1 MIYYIYICFSAII
14 KHFVVIKMKKIKQL
28 LKWLKPYL
36 PLFIVVSI
44 FQIILPLTY
53 SYVPQF
59 IKYVFDYILDHTNA
73 SNTLPKFLLDF
84 FNNYE
89 GIKAVVIV
97 ASTLVL
103 YQLFRGMLMF
113 VNGVFKGTLS
123 ENIAFDMR
131 KKLFSH
137 IQDLSYSYHTSLD
150 TGDFI
155 QRCTSDIDTI
165 KSFISANMPEI
176 FYIFTSMI
184 AGGVQMASININ
196 IMFVSLMGM
205 PITIIMSIIYF
216 KIIEKKFEDIEDYES
231 DMTSCLEESVNGVR
245 VVKAFAKEKYEIE
258 RFDKKNEI
266 FASESYKLSKK
277 VAVYWGFSDGFVALQ
292 YAATLGYCV
301 YLAKSG
307 LSVGDLV
314 VCISYI
320 SMLVYPIRNL
330 GRIITN
336 FGKATVAAKRI
347 DEILKEDTEYVHN
360 GTLTPDISGN
370 IEFKDVKFKFEDS
383 DKYILNGLSFK
394 INKGE
399 SVAIIGKTGSGK
411 STVANLLVRMMEIND
426 GNIYLDGVDIKD
438 IDKHHLRKH
447 VGIIL
452 QDPFLYQNTIYQNI
466 AIAGERSSDADV
478 YRAAKLAQIHDD
490 ILAFDEGYD
499 TLVGEKGV
507 TLSGGQKQRVAISRM
522 LLLDKEV
529 VVFDDSLSAVDTKTD
544 LDIRNALK
552 EHNKELTSIIITH
565 RITTAKE
572 CDKII
577 VIENGKVS
585 NVGTHE
591 ELSKK
596 PGLYKELWDIQG
608 ALEDEFIKIA
618 SQRGGKNV

>member
-1 MIYYIYICFSAII
+1 
-14 KHFVVIKMKKIKQL
+14 MKKVMKL
-28 LKWLKPYL
+28 LKWLKPYI
-36 PLFIVVSI
+36 PLFIVVSL

-59 IKYVFDYILDHTNA
+59 IKYVFDHILEETDA
-73 SNTLPKFLLDF
+73 VNTLPKWLISF
-84 FNNYE
+84 FENYE
-89 GIKAVVIV
+89 GIKCVVIV
-97 ASTLVL
+97 SLTLVM
-103 YQLFRGMLMF
+103 YQLFRGTLMF
-113 VNGVFKGTLS
+113 VNGICKGKLS

-131 KKLFSH
+131 KKLFTH
-137 IQDLSYSYHTSLD
+137 IQDLSYSYHNSLD

-176 FYIFTSMI
+176 FYIFTSII
-184 AGGVQMASININ
+184 AGGIQMASININ
-196 IMFVSLMGM
+196 IMFVAIAGI
-205 PITIIMSIIYF
+205 PITLLMSIIFF
-216 KIIEKKFEDIEDYES
+216 KIIENKFEEIEEYES

-245 VVKAFAKEKYEIE
+245 VVKAFAKEKYEIDK
-258 RFDKKNEI
+258 FDKKNEV
-266 FASESYKLSKK
+266 FARESYKLTKK
-277 VAVYWGFSDGFVALQ
+277 MAIYWGFSDGFVALQ
-292 YAATLGYCV
+292 YAATLGYCI
-301 YLAKSG
+301 YLASRG

-347 DEILKEDTEYVHN
+347 DEVLNEETEYVHN
-360 GTLTPDISGN
+360 GTKFPLIKGN
-370 IEFKDVKFKFEDS
+370 IEFKHVKFKFEDS
-383 DKYILNGLSFK
+383 DKYLLNDVSFD
-394 INKGE
+394 IHEGE

-411 STVANLLVRMMEIND
+411 STIANLLVRMMEIND
-426 GNIYLDGVDIKD
+426 GEILIDGVDIRS
-438 IDKHHLRKH
+438 IDKHYLRDH
-447 VGIIL
+447 IGIIL

-466 AIAGERSSDADV
+466 AIASNDANENDV
-478 YRAAKLAQIHDD
+478 YKAARLAQIHND
-490 ILAFDEGYD
+490 ILTFDEGYN

-522 LLLDKEV
+522 LLLNKEV
-529 VVFDDSLSAVDTKTD
+529 LLFDDSLSAVDTKTD

-552 EHNKELTSIIITH
+552 EHNKKLTSIIITH

-585 NVGTHE
+585 AIGTHE
-591 ELSKK
+591 ELAKT
-596 PGLYKELWDIQG
+596 PGLYKDLWDIQG
-608 ALEDEFIKIA
+608 ALEDEFILLAKKMT
-618 SQRGGKNV
+618 GGENYV

>member
-1 MIYYIYICFSAII
+1 
-14 KHFVVIKMKKIKQL
+14 MKKVMVL

-36 PLFIVVSI
+36 PLFIVVSL

-59 IKYVFDYILDHTNA
+59 IKYVFDQILVKNEDA
-73 SNTLPKFLLDF
+73 VNTLPKFVLNF
-84 FNNYE
+84 FSNYE
-89 GIKAVVIV
+89 GIKCVVIV

-113 VNGVFKGTLS
+113 VNGVSKGKLS

-131 KKLFSH
+131 KRLFSH
-137 IQDLSYSYHTSLD
+137 IQDLSYSYHNTLD

-176 FYIFTSMI
+176 FYIFTSII
-184 AGGVQMASININ
+184 AGGIQMASINVN
-196 IMFVSLMGM
+196 IMLVSLIGI
-205 PITIIMSIIYF
+205 PVTLTISIIFF
-216 KIIEKKFEDIEDYES
+216 KIIEQKFEEIEDYEA

-258 RFDKKNEI
+258 KFDKKNEK
-266 FASESYKLSKK
+266 FADESYKLTKK
-277 VAVYWGFSDGFVALQ
+277 MAIHWGFSDGFVSLQ
-292 YAATLGYCV
+292 YAATLGYCI

-320 SMLVYPIRNL
+320 SMLVYPIRSL
-330 GRIITN
+330 GRIISN

-347 DEILKEDTEYVHN
+347 DEILNEDTEYIHN
-360 GTLTPDISGN
+360 GSEMPLISGN
-370 IEFKDVKFKFEDS
+370 IEFSHVKFKFEDS
-383 DKYILNGLSFK
+383 EKYLLNDVSFK

-411 STVANLLVRMMEIND
+411 STIANLLVRMMEINE
-426 GNIYLDGVDIKD
+426 GNIYFDETDIRD
-438 IDKHHLRKH
+438 IDKHYLREH

-466 AIAGERSSDADV
+466 AIASDNCSEDEV
-478 YRAAKLAQIHDD
+478 HKAARTARIHDD
-490 ILAFDEGYD
+490 ILAFDEGYN

-522 LLLDKEV
+522 LLLNKELLL
-529 VVFDDSLSAVDTKTD
+529 FDDSLSAVDTKTD
-544 LDIRNALK
+544 LEIRNSLK

-585 NVGTHE
+585 AIGTHD
-591 ELSKK
+591 ELAKT
-596 PGLYKELWDIQG
+596 PGLYKDLWDIQG
-608 ALEDEFIKIA
+608 ALEDEFIEMAKKMT
-618 SQRGGKNV
+618 GGKRYV

>member
-1 MIYYIYICFSAII
+1 
-14 KHFVVIKMKKIKQL
+14 MKKVMVL

-36 PLFIVVSI
+36 PLFIVVSL

-59 IKYVFDYILDHTNA
+59 IKYVFDQILVKNEDA
-73 SNTLPKFLLDF
+73 VNTLPKFVLDF

-89 GIKAVVIV
+89 GIKCVVIV

-113 VNGVFKGTLS
+113 VNGISKGKLS

-131 KKLFSH
+131 KRLFSH
-137 IQDLSYSYHTSLD
+137 IQDLSYSYHNTLD

-176 FYIFTSMI
+176 FYIFTSII
-184 AGGVQMASININ
+184 AGAVQMASININ
-196 IMFVSLMGM
+196 IMLVSLIGI
-205 PITIIMSIIYF
+205 PVTLTISIIFF
-216 KIIEKKFEDIEDYES
+216 KIIEKKFEEIEEYEA

-245 VVKAFAKEKYEIE
+245 VVKAFAKEKYEIDK
-258 RFDKKNEI
+258 FDKKNEK
-266 FASESYKLSKK
+266 FADESYKLTKK
-277 VAVYWGFSDGFVALQ
+277 MAIHWGFSDGFVSLQ
-292 YAATLGYCV
+292 YAATLGYCI

-320 SMLVYPIRNL
+320 SMLVYPIRSL
-330 GRIITN
+330 GRIIGN
-336 FGKATVAAKRI
+336 FGKATVAAKRV
-347 DEILKEDTEYVHN
+347 DEVLNEKTEYIDN
-360 GTLTPDISGN
+360 GSEMPVISGN
-370 IEFKDVKFKFEDS
+370 IEFSHVKFKFADS
-383 DKYILNGLSFK
+383 DKYLLNDVSFK

-411 STVANLLVRMMEIND
+411 STIANLLVRMMEINE
-426 GNIYLDGVDIKD
+426 GNIYFDETDIRD
-438 IDKHHLRKH
+438 IDKHYLRSH

-466 AIAGERSSDADV
+466 AIASDNANEKDV
-478 YRAAKLAQIHDD
+478 HNAAKLAQIHDD
-490 ILAFDEGYD
+490 ILAFDEGYN

-522 LLLDKEV
+522 LLLNKEV
-529 VVFDDSLSAVDTKTD
+529 LLFDDSLSAVDTKTD
-544 LDIRNALK
+544 LEIRNALK

-577 VIENGKVS
+577 VIENGRVS
-585 NVGTHE
+585 AIGTHD
-591 ELSKK
+591 ELAKT
-596 PGLYKELWDIQG
+596 PGLYKDLWDIQG
-608 ALEDEFIKIA
+608 ALEDEFIEMAK
-618 SQRGGKNV
+618 RMTGGKSYV

>member
-1 MIYYIYICFSAII
+1 
-14 KHFVVIKMKKIKQL
+14 MKKIKVL
-28 LKWLKPYL
+28 LKWLKPYI
-36 PLFIVVSI
+36 PLFIVVSL

-59 IKYVFDYILDHTNA
+59 IKYVFDYILDNTDA
-73 SNTLPKFLLDF
+73 ANTLPRFVIDF

-89 GIKAVVIV
+89 GLKAVIIV

-113 VNGVFKGTLS
+113 VNGICKGAMS

-131 KKLFSH
+131 KRLFSH
-137 IQDLSYSYHTSLD
+137 IQDLSYSYHNSLD

-184 AGGVQMASININ
+184 AGAIQMASINVN
-196 IMFVSLMGM
+196 IMLVSLAGI
-205 PITIIMSIIYF
+205 PIEIIVSIIFF
-216 KIIEKKFEDIEDYES
+216 KIIETKFEEIEEYES

-245 VVKAFAKEKYEIE
+245 VVKAFAKEKYEIDK
-258 RFDKKNEI
+258 FDKKNEV
-266 FASESYKLSKK
+266 FADESYKLTKK
-277 VAVYWGFSDGFVALQ
+277 MAIYWGFSDGFVSLQ
-292 YAATLGYCV
+292 YAATLGYCI

-314 VCISYI
+314 ACISYI

-347 DEILKEDTEYVHN
+347 DEILTQDTEYIHN
-360 GTLTPDISGN
+360 GSEMPEIHGN
-370 IEFKDVKFKFEDS
+370 IEFRDVFFKFEDS
-383 DKYILNGLSFK
+383 DKYLLNGLSFT

-411 STVANLLVRMMEIND
+411 STIANLLVRMMEINE
-426 GNIYLDGVDIKD
+426 GSILIDGVDIRD
-438 IDKHHLRKH
+438 IDKHYLRGH
-447 VGIIL
+447 IGIIL
-452 QDPFLYQNTIYQNI
+452 QDPFLYQNTIYENI
-466 AIAGERSSDADV
+466 AIASKNSSEKDV
-478 YRAAKLAQIHDD
+478 HKAARLAQIHDD
-490 ILAFDEGYD
+490 ILSFDEGYN

-529 VVFDDSLSAVDTKTD
+529 LLFDDSLSAVDTKTD

-585 NVGTHE
+585 AIGTHE
-591 ELSKK
+591 ELAKI

-608 ALEDEFIKIA
+608 ALEDEFIAIA
-618 SQRGGKNV
+618 NSTTLGKKYV

>member
-1 MIYYIYICFSAII
+1 
-14 KHFVVIKMKKIKQL
+14 MKKVKLL
-28 LKWLKPYL
+28 LKWMVPYI
-36 PLFIVVSI
+36 PLFIVVSL

-59 IKYVFDYILDHTNA
+59 VKYVFDYILDNTGA
-73 SNTLPKFLLDF
+73 ANTLPSFVINI

-97 ASTLVL
+97 SSTLVL

-113 VNGVFKGTLS
+113 VNGICKGKFA

-131 KKLFSH
+131 KRLFSH
-137 IQDLSYSYHTSLD
+137 IQDLSFSYHNNLD

-176 FYIFTSMI
+176 FYIFTSII
-184 AGGVQMASININ
+184 AGGIQMASINVN
-196 IMFVSLMGM
+196 IMLVSIAGL
-205 PITIIMSIIYF
+205 PVTVIMSIIFF
-216 KIIEKKFEDIEDYES
+216 KIIEKKFEEIEEYES

-245 VVKAFAKEKYEIE
+245 VVKAFAKEKYEIDK
-258 RFDKKNEI
+258 FDKKNEV
-266 FASESYKLSKK
+266 FAHESYKLTRKM
-277 VAVYWGFSDGFVALQ
+277 AIYWGFSDGFVAFQ
-292 YAATLGYCV
+292 YAATLGYCI

-347 DEILKEDTEYVHN
+347 DEILHEDTEYIHN
-360 GTLTPDISGN
+360 GTLTPKIEGN

-383 DKYILNGLSFK
+383 DKFLLDGLSFK

-411 STVANLLVRMMEIND
+411 STIGNLLVRMMEIND
-426 GNIYLDGVDIKD
+426 GNILIDGVDIRD
-438 IDKHHLRKH
+438 IDKHYLREH
-447 VGIIL
+447 IGIIL

-466 AIAGERSSDADV
+466 AIASPDALQNEV
-478 YRAAKLAQIHDD
+478 YDAARQAQIHND
-490 ILAFDEGYD
+490 IMAFEEGYD

-522 LLLDKEV
+522 LLLNKEV
-529 VVFDDSLSAVDTKTD
+529 LLFDDSLSAVDTKTD

-585 NVGTHE
+585 AIGTHE
-591 ELSKK
+591 ELASI

-608 ALEDEFIKIA
+608 ALEDEFIRIA
-618 SQRGGKNV
+618 SSTIRSKKYV

>member
-1 MIYYIYICFSAII
+1 
-14 KHFVVIKMKKIKQL
+14 MKKVKLL
-28 LKWLKPYL
+28 LKWLKPYI
-36 PLFIVVSI
+36 PLFIVVAI
-44 FQIILPLTY
+44 FQIILPFTY

-59 IKYVFDYILDHTNA
+59 IKYVFDYVLDSNPEA
-73 SNTLPKFLLDF
+73 ANTLPQFLLDF

-89 GIKAVVIV
+89 GLKAVIIV

-113 VNGVFKGTLS
+113 VNGIFKGTLS
-123 ENIAFDMR
+123 ENMALDMR
-131 KKLFSH
+131 RSLFSH
-137 IQDLSYSYHTSLD
+137 IQDLSYSYHNSLD

-184 AGGVQMASININ
+184 AGGIQMASININ
-196 IMFVSLMGM
+196 IMLVSLAGI
-205 PITIIMSIIYF
+205 PITVIMSIVFF
-216 KIIEKKFEDIEDYES
+216 KIIEKKFEEIEEYES

-245 VVKAFAKEKYEIE
+245 VVKAFAKEKYEIDK
-258 RFDKKNEI
+258 FDKKNDV
-266 FASESYKLSKK
+266 FAMESYKLTKRM
-277 VAVYWGFSDGFVALQ
+277 AIYWGFSDGFVALQ
-292 YAATLGYCV
+292 YAATLGYCI

-336 FGKATVAAKRI
+336 FGKATVAAKRV
-347 DEILKEDTEYVHN
+347 DEILVHETEYVHN
-360 GTLTPDISGN
+360 GTLKPEIHGN
-370 IEFKDVKFKFEDS
+370 IEFDNVWFKFEDS
-383 DKYILNGLSFK
+383 EKYLLNGLSFK
-394 INKGE
+394 VNKGE

-411 STVANLLVRMMEIND
+411 STIANLLVRMMEIND
-426 GNIYLDGVDIKD
+426 GKILIDGVDIKD
-438 IDKHHLRKH
+438 IDKHYLREH
-447 VGIIL
+447 IGIIL
-452 QDPFLYQNTIYQNI
+452 QDPFLYQNTIYENI
-466 AIAGERSSDADV
+466 AIASNNPKETEV
-478 YRAAKLAQIHDD
+478 HKAARLAQIHDD
-490 ILAFDEGYD
+490 IVSFDQGYD

-529 VVFDDSLSAVDTKTD
+529 LLFDDSLSAVDTKTD

-585 NVGTHE
+585 AVGNHE
-591 ELSKK
+591 ELANI
-596 PGLYKELWDIQG
+596 PGLYKDLWDIQG
-608 ALEDEFIKIA
+608 ALEDEFIALATTAK
-618 SQRGGKNV
+618 KNYV

>member
-1 MIYYIYICFSAII
+1 
-14 KHFVVIKMKKIKQL
+14 MKKVMVL

-36 PLFIVVSI
+36 PLFIVVSL

-59 IKYVFDYILDHTNA
+59 IKYVFDYILDHNEEA
-73 SNTLPKFLLDF
+73 VNTLPKFVLDF
-84 FNNYE
+84 FGNYE
-89 GIKAVVIV
+89 GIKCVVIV
-97 ASTLVL
+97 ASTLIL

-113 VNGVFKGTLS
+113 VNGISKGRLS

-137 IQDLSYSYHTSLD
+137 IQDLSYSYHNTLD

-165 KSFISANMPEI
+165 KTFISANMPEI
-176 FYIFTSMI
+176 FYIFTSII
-184 AGGVQMASININ
+184 AGGIQMASINVN
-196 IMFVSLMGM
+196 IMLVSLIGI
-205 PITIIMSIIYF
+205 PVTLTISIIFF
-216 KIIEKKFEDIEDYES
+216 KIIEKKFEDIEEYEA

-245 VVKAFAKEKYEIE
+245 VVKAFAKEKYEIDK
-258 RFDKKNEI
+258 FDKKNEK
-266 FASESYKLSKK
+266 FADESYKLTKK
-277 VAVYWGFSDGFVALQ
+277 MAIHWGFSDGFVSLQ
-292 YAATLGYCV
+292 YAATLGYCI

-307 LSVGDLV
+307 LTVGDIV

-320 SMLVYPIRNL
+320 SMLVYPIRSL
-330 GRIITN
+330 GRIISN

-347 DEILKEDTEYVHN
+347 DEVLKEDTEYIHN
-360 GTLTPDISGN
+360 GNEKPIISGN
-370 IEFKDVKFKFEDS
+370 IEFSHVKFKFEDS
-383 DKYILNGLSFK
+383 DKYLLDDVNFK

-411 STVANLLVRMMEIND
+411 STIANLLVRMMEINE
-426 GNIYLDGVDIKD
+426 GNIYFDETDIRD
-438 IDKHHLRKH
+438 IDKHYLREH

-466 AIAGERSSDADV
+466 AIASDKVNKDDV
-478 YRAAKLAQIHDD
+478 YKAASLARIHQD
-490 ILAFDEGYD
+490 ILKFDEGYE

-522 LLLDKEV
+522 LLLNKEV
-529 VVFDDSLSAVDTKTD
+529 LLFDDSLSAVDTKTD
-544 LDIRNALK
+544 LEIRNALK

-585 NVGTHE
+585 AIGTHD
-591 ELSKK
+591 ELAKT
-596 PGLYKELWDIQG
+596 PGLYKDLWDIQG
-608 ALEDEFIKIA
+608 ALEDEFIEMAKKMT
-618 SQRGGKNV
+618 GGKSYV

>member
-1 MIYYIYICFSAII
+1 
-14 KHFVVIKMKKIKQL
+14 MKKVKLL
-28 LKWLKPYL
+28 LKWLKPYI
-36 PLFIVVSI
+36 PLFIVVAI
-44 FQIILPLTY
+44 FQIILPFTY

-59 IKYVFDYILDHTNA
+59 IKYVFDYVLDSNPEA
-73 SNTLPKFLLDF
+73 ANTLPQFLLDF

-89 GIKAVVIV
+89 GLKAVIIV

-113 VNGVFKGTLS
+113 VNGIFKGTLS
-123 ENIAFDMR
+123 ENMALDMR
-131 KKLFSH
+131 RSLFSH
-137 IQDLSYSYHTSLD
+137 IQDLSYSYHNSLD

-184 AGGVQMASININ
+184 AGGIQMASININ
-196 IMFVSLMGM
+196 IMLVSLAGI
-205 PITIIMSIIYF
+205 PITVIMSIVFF
-216 KIIEKKFEDIEDYES
+216 KIIEKKFEEIEEYES

-245 VVKAFAKEKYEIE
+245 VVKAFAKEKYEIDK
-258 RFDKKNEI
+258 FDKKNDV
-266 FASESYKLSKK
+266 FAVESYKLTKRM
-277 VAVYWGFSDGFVALQ
+277 AIYWGFSDGFVALQ
-292 YAATLGYCV
+292 YAATLGYCI

-336 FGKATVAAKRI
+336 FGKATVAAKRV
-347 DEILKEDTEYVHN
+347 DEILVHETEYVHN
-360 GTLTPDISGN
+360 GTLKPEIHGN
-370 IEFKDVKFKFEDS
+370 IEFDNVWFKFEDS
-383 DKYILNGLSFK
+383 EKYLLNGLSFK
-394 INKGE
+394 VNKGE

-411 STVANLLVRMMEIND
+411 STIANLLVRMMEIND
-426 GNIYLDGVDIKD
+426 GKILIDGVDIKD
-438 IDKHHLRKH
+438 IDKHYLREH
-447 VGIIL
+447 IGIIL
-452 QDPFLYQNTIYQNI
+452 QDPFLYQNTIYENI
-466 AIAGERSSDADV
+466 AIASNNPKEAEV
-478 YRAAKLAQIHDD
+478 HKAARLAQIHDD
-490 ILAFDEGYD
+490 IVSFDQGYD

-529 VVFDDSLSAVDTKTD
+529 LLFDDSLSAVDTKTD

-585 NVGTHE
+585 AVGTHE
-591 ELSKK
+591 ELASI
-596 PGLYKELWDIQG
+596 PGLYKDLWDIQG
-608 ALEDEFIKIA
+608 ALEDEFIALATTAK
-618 SQRGGKNV
+618 KNYV

>member
-1 MIYYIYICFSAII
+1 
-14 KHFVVIKMKKIKQL
+14 MKKVMVL
-28 LKWLKPYL
+28 FKWLKPYI
-36 PLFIVVSI
+36 PLFIVVSL

-59 IKYVFDYILDHTNA
+59 VKYVFDHILADTDA
-73 SNTLPKFLLDF
+73 VNTLPKWLLSF
-84 FNNYE
+84 FSNYE
-89 GIKAVVIV
+89 GIKCVVIV
-97 ASTLVL
+97 SSTLVL

-113 VNGVFKGTLS
+113 VNGLCKGKLS

-131 KKLFSH
+131 KKLFVH
-137 IQDLSYSYHTSLD
+137 IQDLSYSYHNSLD

-184 AGGVQMASININ
+184 AGGIQMASININ
-196 IMFVSLMGM
+196 IMFVSLACM
-205 PITIIMSIIYF
+205 PLTIFMSFIFF
-216 KIIEKKFEDIEDYES
+216 KIIEKKFEDIEEYEA

-245 VVKAFAKEKYEIE
+245 VVKAFAKEKYEIDK
-258 RFDKKNEI
+258 FDKKNEK
-266 FASESYKLSKK
+266 FTSESYHLTKK
-277 VAVYWGFSDGFVALQ
+277 MAIYWGFSDGIVSLQ
-292 YAATLGYCV
+292 YAATLGYCI
-301 YLAKSG
+301 YLAAHG

-336 FGKATVAAKRI
+336 FGKATVAAKRV
-347 DEILKEDTEYVHN
+347 DEILQQDTEYVHN
-360 GTLTPDISGN
+360 GKEKPEITGN
-370 IEFKDVKFKFEDS
+370 IEFSHVRFKFEDS
-383 DKYILNGLSFK
+383 DKYLLDDLSFK

-411 STVANLLVRMMEIND
+411 STIANLLVRMMEIND
-426 GNIYLDGVDIKD
+426 GNIYFDGTDIRD
-438 IDKHHLRKH
+438 IDKHYLREH
-447 VGIIL
+447 IGIIL

-466 AIAGERSSDADV
+466 AIASNTKDESDV
-478 YRAAKLAQIHDD
+478 YKAARLAQIHND
-490 ILAFDEGYD
+490 ILAFDEGYN

-522 LLLDKEV
+522 LLLNKEV
-529 VVFDDSLSAVDTKTD
+529 LLFDDSLSAVDTKTD
-544 LDIRNALK
+544 LEIRNALK

-585 NVGTHE
+585 AIGTHE
-591 ELSKK
+591 ELAST
-596 PGLYKELWDIQG
+596 PGLYKDLWDIQG
-608 ALEDEFIKIA
+608 ALEDEFIEMARKMT
-618 SQRGGKNV
+618 GGKNYV

>member
-1 MIYYIYICFSAII
+1 
-14 KHFVVIKMKKIKQL
+14 MKKVMVL

-36 PLFIVVSI
+36 PLFIVVSL

-59 IKYVFDYILDHTNA
+59 IKYVFDYILDHNEEA
-73 SNTLPKFLLDF
+73 VNTLPKFVLDF
-84 FNNYE
+84 FGNYE
-89 GIKAVVIV
+89 GIKCVVIV
-97 ASTLVL
+97 ASTLIL

-113 VNGVFKGTLS
+113 VNGISKGRLS

-137 IQDLSYSYHTSLD
+137 IQDLSYSYHNTLD

-165 KSFISANMPEI
+165 KTFISANMPEI
-176 FYIFTSMI
+176 FYIFTSII
-184 AGGVQMASININ
+184 AGGIQMASININ
-196 IMFVSLMGM
+196 IMLVSLIGI
-205 PITIIMSIIYF
+205 PVTLTISVIFF
-216 KIIEKKFEDIEDYES
+216 KIIEKKFEEIEEYEA

-245 VVKAFAKEKYEIE
+245 VVKAFAKEKYEIDK
-258 RFDKKNEI
+258 FDKKNEK
-266 FASESYKLSKK
+266 FADESYKLTKK
-277 VAVYWGFSDGFVALQ
+277 MAIHWGFSDGFVSLQ
-292 YAATLGYCV
+292 YAATLGYCI

-307 LSVGDLV
+307 LTVGDIV

-320 SMLVYPIRNL
+320 SMLVYPIRSL
-330 GRIITN
+330 GRIISN

-347 DEILKEDTEYVHN
+347 DEVLKEDTEYIHN
-360 GTLTPDISGN
+360 GNEKPIISGN
-370 IEFKDVKFKFEDS
+370 IEFSHVKFKFEDS
-383 DKYILNGLSFK
+383 DKYLLDDVNFK

-411 STVANLLVRMMEIND
+411 STIANLLVRMMEINE
-426 GNIYLDGVDIKD
+426 GNIYFDETDIRD
-438 IDKHHLRKH
+438 IDKHYLREH

-466 AIAGERSSDADV
+466 AIASDKVNKDDV
-478 YRAAKLAQIHDD
+478 YKAASLARIHQD
-490 ILAFDEGYD
+490 ILKFDEGYN

-522 LLLDKEV
+522 LLLNKEV
-529 VVFDDSLSAVDTKTD
+529 LLFDDSLSAVDTKTD
-544 LDIRNALK
+544 LEIRNALK

-585 NVGTHE
+585 AIGTHD
-591 ELSKK
+591 ELAKT
-596 PGLYKELWDIQG
+596 PGLYKDLWDIQG
-608 ALEDEFIKIA
+608 ALEDEFIEMAKKMT
-618 SQRGGKNV
+618 GGKSYV

>member
-1 MIYYIYICFSAII
+1 
-14 KHFVVIKMKKIKQL
+14 MKKVMVL

-36 PLFIVVSI
+36 PLFIVVSL

-59 IKYVFDYILDHTNA
+59 IKYVFDYILDHNEEA
-73 SNTLPKFLLDF
+73 VNTLPKFVLDF
-84 FNNYE
+84 FGNYE
-89 GIKAVVIV
+89 GIKCVVIV
-97 ASTLVL
+97 ASTLIL

-113 VNGVFKGTLS
+113 VNGISKGRLS

-137 IQDLSYSYHTSLD
+137 IQDLSYSYHNTLD

-165 KSFISANMPEI
+165 KTFISANMPEI
-176 FYIFTSMI
+176 FYIFTSII
-184 AGGVQMASININ
+184 AGGIQMASININ
-196 IMFVSLMGM
+196 IMLVSLIGI
-205 PITIIMSIIYF
+205 PVTLTISIIFF
-216 KIIEKKFEDIEDYES
+216 KIIEKKFEEIEDYEA

-245 VVKAFAKEKYEIE
+245 VVKAFAKEKYEIDK
-258 RFDKKNEI
+258 FDKKNEK
-266 FASESYKLSKK
+266 FAFESYKLTKK
-277 VAVYWGFSDGFVALQ
+277 MAIHWGFSDGFVSLQ
-292 YAATLGYCV
+292 YAATLGYCI

-307 LSVGDLV
+307 LTVGDIV

-320 SMLVYPIRNL
+320 SMLVYPIRSL
-330 GRIITN
+330 GRIISN

-347 DEILKEDTEYVHN
+347 DEVLKEDTEYIHN
-360 GTLTPDISGN
+360 GNEKPIISGN
-370 IEFKDVKFKFEDS
+370 IEFSHVKFKFEDS
-383 DKYILNGLSFK
+383 DKYLLDDVNFK

-411 STVANLLVRMMEIND
+411 STIANLLVRMMEINE
-426 GNIYLDGVDIKD
+426 GNIYFDETDIRD
-438 IDKHHLRKH
+438 IDKHYLREH

-466 AIAGERSSDADV
+466 AIANDKANKDDV
-478 YRAAKLAQIHDD
+478 YKAASLARIHQD
-490 ILAFDEGYD
+490 ILEFDEGYE

-522 LLLDKEV
+522 LLLNKEV
-529 VVFDDSLSAVDTKTD
+529 LLFDDSLSAVDTKTD
-544 LDIRNALK
+544 LEIRNALK

-585 NVGTHE
+585 AIGTHD
-591 ELSKK
+591 ELAKT
-596 PGLYKELWDIQG
+596 PGLYKDLWDIQG
-608 ALEDEFIKIA
+608 ALEDEFIEMAKKMT
-618 SQRGGKNV
+618 GGKSYV

>member
-1 MIYYIYICFSAII
+1 
-14 KHFVVIKMKKIKQL
+14 MKKIKVL
-28 LKWLKPYL
+28 LRWLKPYM
-36 PLFIVVSI
+36 PLFIVVSL

-59 IKYVFDYILDHTNA
+59 IKYVFDYILDHTDA
-73 SNTLPKFLLDF
+73 VNTLPKFVINF

-89 GIKAVVIV
+89 GLKAVVIV

-113 VNGVFKGTLS
+113 VNGVCKGAMS

-131 KKLFSH
+131 KRLFSH
-137 IQDLSYSYHTSLD
+137 IQDLSYSYHNSLD

-184 AGGVQMASININ
+184 AGAIQMASINVN
-196 IMFVSLMGM
+196 IMLVSLAGI
-205 PITIIMSIIYF
+205 PITIIVSIIFF
-216 KIIEKKFEDIEDYES
+216 KIIETKFEEIEEYES

-245 VVKAFAKEKYEIE
+245 VVKAFAKEKYEIDK
-258 RFDKKNEI
+258 FDKKNEV
-266 FASESYKLSKK
+266 FADESYKLTKK
-277 VAVYWGFSDGFVALQ
+277 MAIYWGFSDGFVALQ
-292 YAATLGYCV
+292 YAATLGYCI

-347 DEILKEDTEYVHN
+347 DEILTQDTEYIHN
-360 GTLTPDISGN
+360 GNEMPEIHGN
-370 IEFKDVKFKFEDS
+370 IEFRDVFFKFEDS
-383 DKYILNGLSFK
+383 DKYLLNGLSFT
-394 INKGE
+394 INRGE

-411 STVANLLVRMMEIND
+411 STIANLLVRMMEINE
-426 GNIYLDGVDIKD
+426 GEILVDGVDIRN
-438 IDKHHLRKH
+438 IDKHYLREH
-447 VGIIL
+447 IGIIL
-452 QDPFLYQNTIYQNI
+452 QDPFLYQNTIYENI
-466 AIAGERSSDADV
+466 AIASKNSSEKDV
-478 YRAAKLAQIHDD
+478 HKAARLAQIHND
-490 ILAFDEGYD
+490 ILAFDEGYN

-529 VVFDDSLSAVDTKTD
+529 LLFDDSLSAVDTKTD

-585 NVGTHE
+585 AIGTHE
-591 ELSKK
+591 ELAKI

-608 ALEDEFIKIA
+608 ALEDEFIAIA
-618 SQRGGKNV
+618 NSATLGKKYV